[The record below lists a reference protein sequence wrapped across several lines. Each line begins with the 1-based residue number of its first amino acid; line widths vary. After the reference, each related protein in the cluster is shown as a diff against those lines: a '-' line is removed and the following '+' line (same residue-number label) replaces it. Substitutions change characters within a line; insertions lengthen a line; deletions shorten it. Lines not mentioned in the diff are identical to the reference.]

1 MFDAHLAFRARM
13 QPRATAVVTPQGEVT
28 YEAFD
33 ADVSRLAAGLLALGL
48 APGPVV
54 SIRLSGAYLPNLAMF
69 ALARIGV
76 ASSPGYDPAADVR
89 LIDGEP
95 VPGDPV
101 PPLRLTREWLAQTLS
116 GPPPVLPRPGVD
128 PLALGRVMLS
138 SGTTR
143 EARRVG
149 MSWRRIEG
157 GIYPVLAT
165 YAHGRKGVWIPLPG
179 PESMIGH
186 TQTMAA
192 IAVGAAV
199 FANVAP
205 HELPAYME
213 QLEPGIIS
221 GTPQQL
227 RQALAAA
234 PPDFNPRPGWLVTTG
249 GSALPLPVANE
260 ARLRFQAPVLTLYGA
275 TEIGI
280 TLVGDIS
287 GLDSAPGLLGW
298 PVGGAEIAIVDDDG
312 RPVPDGVQGELLV
325 RGERMAAGYLGDPEA
340 TAERFRDGWFH
351 TRDLVRRLPDG
362 RVLLDGRVDDRMNLG
377 GVKFMPSRLEDPA
390 LACPGVLD
398 AAAFAVP
405 DEKGV
410 DQVWLAVSAPPD
422 FDRERLVQHLA
433 GYPGLPPLRFAW
445 IDEIPRN
452 AMGKIERQTL
462 RDAVMAAT
470 GRG

>member
-13 QPRATAVVTPQGEVT
+13 QPRATALITPQGDVT

-33 ADVSRLAAGLLALGL
+33 ADVSRLAAGLAALGV

-54 SIRLSGAYLPNLAMF
+54 SIALRGAYLPTLAMY

-76 ASSPGYDPAADVR
+76 ASSPAHDPAADLRLLDSEPADGDGVR
-89 LIDGEP
+89 
-95 VPGDPV
+95 
-101 PPLRLTREWLAQTLS
+101 PLRLTREWLEKTLS
-116 GPPPVLPRPGVD
+116 GPPPQLPHPGVD

-157 GIYPVLAT
+157 GIAPVLNV
-165 YAHGRKGVWIPLPG
+165 YAHQRRGVWVPLTG
-179 PESMIGH
+179 LESMIGH

-192 IAVGAAV
+192 LSVGAALLQN
-199 FANVAP
+199 AGPAD
-205 HELPAYME
+205 LPAIME
-213 QLEPGIIS
+213 RMEPGLVS
-221 GTPQQL
+221 ATPQQL
-227 RQALAAA
+227 RLALAAA
-234 PPDFNPRPGWLVTTG
+234 PADFTPRPGWLITTG
-249 GSALPLPVANE
+249 GSALPLPVAND
-260 ARLRFQAPVLTLYGA
+260 ARLRFNAPILTLYGA

-280 TLVGDIS
+280 TLVGDIA
-287 GLDSAPGLLGW
+287 GLESAQGLLGW
-298 PVGGAEIAIVDDDG
+298 PIGGAEIAILGDDG
-312 RPVPDGVQGELLV
+312 RPVADGEQGELVV
-325 RGERMAAGYLGDPEA
+325 RGERMAAGYIDDPDA
-340 TAERFRDGWFH
+340 TAERFRNGWFH

-362 RVLLDGRVDDRMNLG
+362 RLVLDGRVDDVMNLG
-377 GVKFMPSRLEDPA
+377 GIKFMPARLENPA

-405 DEKGV
+405 DAAGV
-410 DQVWLAVSAPPD
+410 DQVWLAVSAGPD
-422 FDRERLVQHLA
+422 FDRDTLAPHLST
-433 GYPGLPPLRFAW
+433 YPGLPPLRIAW

-452 AMGKIERQTL
+452 AMGKIDRQTL
-462 RDAVMAAT
+462 KAAVLAAT